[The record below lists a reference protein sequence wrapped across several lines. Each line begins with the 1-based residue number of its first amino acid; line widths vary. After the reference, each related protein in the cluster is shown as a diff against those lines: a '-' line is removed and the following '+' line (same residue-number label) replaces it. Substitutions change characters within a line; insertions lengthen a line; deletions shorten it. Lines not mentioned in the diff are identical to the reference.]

1 MRIVRRA
8 RESKSGCF
16 DVLNKMLRI
25 NQIKI
30 DACDDVNSLSGHIS
44 KIIEVPATE
53 IKEIIVLRESIDA
66 RKGKG
71 VFRVYNVLV
80 RLATDELEK
89 RVGGRLRTQIVAGP
103 PGSWKPPDL
112 SVSPPPGDVAVVGAG
127 PAGLFGAYILG
138 SYGFKV
144 KILER
149 GREVKE
155 RVKSLSRFWRKGEL
169 DSECNLQFGEGGAG
183 TFSDGKLTTR
193 IKAPE
198 REFVIKTFS
207 RLGGGIELAKS
218 GKPHIGT
225 DRLMKVI
232 PALRKELEDLG
243 VEILFGSKVT
253 GLVSQRGTLKALR
266 LVDGQVLPVCNALF
280 APGHSARDTFH
291 LLAEG
296 GVLLENKPF
305 AVGVRV
311 EHPQQIIDE
320 IQYGSYARCGCLEA
334 AYYRSAVTTSRGR
347 GVYTFCMC
355 PGGTVVLASS
365 EGGDLPVNGMSP
377 SRRETGYGNSGIVVQ
392 VGPSDYGNELF
403 GGVELQRSLEEALF
417 DLTERN
423 YLLPSSS
430 LMHFLGKARNNV
442 LSMGS
447 FGGVGRVPVDL
458 DPIFP
463 ENLLSD
469 LKEGICLMGRKM
481 KGFLCTDANVYA
493 VESRTS
499 SPLRIL
505 RGPDFES
512 ISMKGLYP
520 AGEGSGYA
528 GGIVSSAVDGIRS
541 ALSIVR
547 KYSRE

>member
-1 MRIVRRA
+1 
-8 RESKSGCF
+8 
-16 DVLNKMLRI
+16 MLRI
-25 NQIKI
+25 NEIKI
-30 DACDDVNSLSGHIS
+30 DACDGDNSLSGHIS

-53 IKEIIVLRESIDA
+53 IKEIIVLRESVDA

-80 RLATDELEK
+80 RLATDDLEK
-89 RVGGRLRTQIVAGP
+89 RVEGRCRGRIVKGP
-103 PGSWKPPDL
+103 PAPWNPPEIP
-112 SVSPPPGDVAVVGAG
+112 VTPPAGDVAVIGAG

-138 SYGFKV
+138 RYGFKV

-149 GREVKE
+149 GRDVRE

-169 DSECNLQFGEGGAG
+169 DWECNLQFGEGGAG

-198 REFVIKTFS
+198 KEFVIETFS
-207 RLGGGIELAKS
+207 RLGGGMDLAKS
-218 GKPHIGT
+218 GRPHIGT

-232 PALRKELEDLG
+232 PAMRKELEDMG
-243 VEILFGSKVT
+243 VEISFGTKVT
-253 GLVSQRGTLKALR
+253 GLVSKRGTLTGLR
-266 LVDGQVLPVCNALF
+266 LGDGQVLPVCNALF

-305 AVGVRV
+305 SVGVRV
-311 EHPQQIIDE
+311 EHPQHIIDE
-320 IQYGSYARCGCLEA
+320 IQYGSYAHCGCLEA

-377 SRRETGYGNSGIVVQ
+377 SRRKTGYGNSGIVAQ
-392 VGPSDYGNELF
+392 VGPSEYGKEMF
-403 GGVELQRSLEEALF
+403 GGVELQRNLEEALF
-417 DLTERN
+417 SLTGGN
-423 YLLPSSS
+423 YVLPVSS
-430 LMHFLGKARNNV
+430 LMHFLGKERKNV
-442 LSMGS
+442 PSKGS
-447 FGGVGRVPVDL
+447 FGALGRVPVEL
-458 DPIFP
+458 ERIFP
-463 ENLLSD
+463 GVLCED
-469 LKEGICLMGRKM
+469 LKEGIFLLGRKM
-481 KGFLCTDANVYA
+481 KGFLCEEANVYA

-499 SPLRIL
+499 SPLRVL
-505 RGPDFES
+505 RTPDFES

-541 ALSIVR
+541 ALAIVR